1 MAEGGPCPELDLH
14 LLECPICLER
24 LRQPK
29 SLPCLHCFCQDC
41 LGTYIIKE
49 LSGKMAS
56 GTSFPCPVCR
66 GMATPVNQAET
77 KENWTKQFPT
87 NGVIQELIK
96 LKEQSSGPLYCTPCQ
111 TKGNLSNPAKFW
123 CKKMESGFC
132 ETCKVD
138 HHDIIHIEC
147 DILDI
152 NRHGR
157 HRLKQN
163 TSVPHCDQHDDNM
176 VWYCEDH
183 KLLGCS
189 ICVLEDHRRCEAVT
203 TATKY
208 IQKLKSGSQLTD
220 MQAALQK
227 GADVMHSLV
236 KDFDEQLQVML
247 KNQDI
252 ALQSITDLRQR
263 IDKRLDE
270 LQKDCTDK
278 LIALSKY
285 EKRKLDDSL
294 RQCERL
300 KNSMLNTLKSSIK
313 ATEGNDN
320 TETIVLYQRGQ
331 AEVESCKTLVMEMN
345 ESFASVSIHHQTE
358 PELVTFGNGAMGN
371 IVIEKPPRRFPES
384 HGYLVSPMS
393 GRRVRE
399 VQQFD
404 IKTTSDEDDCRAVGV
419 VYLPYNQIVVSDL
432 NNEKLKLFTDKGQ
445 YLDELTIQ
453 GSPFDMCFVNDNTV
467 AVTVSSPGGIHV
479 VKVENSKMSL
489 SSEICLPDGKHCWG
503 VTHINGR
510 FVVCTDTEESE
521 VYSVTQDGTA
531 ELLHQYSGKCYFL
544 SHDPTNEDILVSCHT
559 STDGK
564 AVLSRL
570 AADKRRKDVMQRG
583 VVSSAAGV
591 IVDREGSIYVCGF
604 ASDNVVQMS
613 GDGTHVRELLTS
625 SDGIKRPFA
634 VAVCGDMFVLTAD
647 QTNYVRL
654 FQLY

>member
-29 SLPCLHCFCQDC
+29 SLPCLHCFCQEC
-41 LGTYIIKE
+41 LGTYITKE

-56 GTSFPCPVCR
+56 ATSFPCPVCR
-66 GMATPVNQAET
+66 GMATPVNQAEN
-77 KENWTKQFPT
+77 KENWAKQFPT
-87 NGVIQELIK
+87 NGVIQELVK

-147 DILDI
+147 DILDT
-152 NRHGR
+152 NRHDSNR
-157 HRLKQN
+157 PKQN
-163 TSVPHCDQHDDNM
+163 PAVPQCDQHDENM

-183 KLLGCS
+183 KLLGCN

-208 IQKLKSGSQLTD
+208 IQKLKAGSQLTD

-227 GADVMHSLV
+227 GADVMNSLV
-236 KDFDEQLQVML
+236 KDFDEQLQVMV
-247 KNQDI
+247 KNQEI
-252 ALQSITDLRQR
+252 TLQSITDLRQM

-270 LQKDCTDK
+270 LQKNYTDK
-278 LIALSKY
+278 LITLFKD

-331 AEVESCKTLVMEMN
+331 AEVESCKVLVMEMN
-345 ESFASVSIHHQTE
+345 ESFTSVNVKHQTE
-358 PELVTFGNGAMGN
+358 PELATFGDGAMGN

-384 HGYLVSPMS
+384 HGYLASSMS
-393 GRRVRE
+393 RRRVRE

-404 IKTTSDEDDCRAVGV
+404 IKTISDENDCDAVGV
-419 VYLPYNQIVVSDL
+419 VYLPYNQVVVSDFS
-432 NNEKLKLFTDKGQ
+432 NKKLKLFTDKGQ
-445 YLDELTIQ
+445 YLDEMTMR
-453 GSPFDMCFVNDNTV
+453 GTPWDMCYVNDNTV
-467 AVTVSSPGGIHV
+467 AVAVSSPGGVHV
-479 VKVENSKMSL
+479 VKVENSKISL
-489 SSEICLPDGKHCWG
+489 SSVICMPDDKG
-503 VTHINGR
+503 VNGITHINGR
-510 FVVCTDTEESE
+510 FVVCTNTEEAE
-521 VYSVTQDGTA
+521 VYSVTPDGTA
-531 ELLHQYSGKCYFL
+531 DLLHQYKCRCYFL

-559 STDGK
+559 ITKGE
-564 AVLSRL
+564 ALLSRL
-570 AADKRRKDVMQRG
+570 SADKRDTAVIQEG
-583 VVSSAAGV
+583 IVGAAAGV
-591 IVDREGSIYVCGF
+591 TVDKECNIYLCGY
-604 ASDNVVQMS
+604 ASKNVVQMS
-613 GDGTHVRELLTS
+613 RDGMHVRKLLTS
-625 SDGIKRPFA
+625 SDGINLPFA
-634 VAVCGDMFVLTAD
+634 IAVCGDMFVLTAEK
-647 QTNYVRL
+647 TNYVRL